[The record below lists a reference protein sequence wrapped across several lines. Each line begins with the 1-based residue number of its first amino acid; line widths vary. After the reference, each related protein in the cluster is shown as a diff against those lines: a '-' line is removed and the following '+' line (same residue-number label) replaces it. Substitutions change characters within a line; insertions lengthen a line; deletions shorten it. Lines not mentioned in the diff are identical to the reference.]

1 MAQKSQPTSLIQQ
14 SSLTLSHLNKC
25 KEAVMASMQH
35 YAFLILVESS
45 GNTSL
50 SSQGSGEVRL
60 SVATLSSLRAAE
72 RLVSELV
79 AQGVS
84 QIELSSSFGEAGE
97 AVVRTVIADSGA
109 ERLVSVGR
117 VQFAS

>member
-1 MAQKSQPTSLIQQ
+1 MD
-14 SSLTLSHLNKC
+14 
-25 KEAVMASMQH
+25 SMQH
-35 YAFLILVESS
+35 FAFLILVESS

-50 SSQGSGEVRL
+50 SSQGSDTVRL

-84 QIELSSSFGEAGE
+84 RIELSSSFGAAGE
-97 AVVRTVIADSGA
+97 EAVRTVVADSGA
-109 ERLVSVGR
+109 ERLVSIGR
-117 VQFAS
+117 VRFSA

>member
-1 MAQKSQPTSLIQQ
+1 
-14 SSLTLSHLNKC
+14 
-25 KEAVMASMQH
+25 MASMQH

-50 SSQGSGEVRL
+50 SSQGSGAVRL

-72 RLVSELV
+72 RLVSELD

-97 AVVRTVIADSGA
+97 KLVKTVVADSGA

-117 VQFAS
+117 VRFA